1 MVCPHTVTAIVA
13 FQQAR
18 GLPDD
23 GVCDE
28 DTWTALI
35 EAGWAL
41 GDRVLYHRSPN
52 LRGDDVADLQR
63 RLGRLGFDAG
73 RVDGIFGPL
82 TAAAL
87 EELQRNLG
95 LPPDGIC
102 GADTVRALRRLGS
115 HTDHGPA
122 VASVREEE
130 RLRDTSGLTG
140 ARVVVGHLGGLGM
153 LTRTIAR
160 MLRGSGARVLVADE
174 LDQRAHAVVANQF
187 QAAAYLGFR
196 SGEHPGPIAFYA
208 TAGFE
213 SIGGR
218 RLSELLVA
226 GLGQAGVG
234 DLCCSAAGMR
244 IPVLRETK
252 MPAVLAQLGPP
263 RAVVDQTPTVAA
275 ATVQAMRRWC
285 GATLKV

>member
-1 MVCPHTVTAIVA
+1 VFCAQTASSVAA
-13 FQQAR
+13 FQRAR

-23 GVCDE
+23 GVCDD

-52 LRGDDVADLQR
+52 LRGDDVSELQQ

-95 LPPDGIC
+95 LPPDGVC
-102 GADTVRALRRLGS
+102 GAETVRALRRLGPR
-115 HTDHGPA
+115 TDHGPA

-130 RLRDTSGLTG
+130 RLRVTG
-140 ARVVVGHLGGLGM
+140 ELAGTRIVIGHYGGLGM
-153 LTRTIAR
+153 LTRTVGR
-160 MLRGSGARVLVADE
+160 MLRGNGARVLAADE
-174 LDQRAHAVVANQF
+174 FDQRAHAVVANQF
-187 QAAAYLGFR
+187 DAAVYVGVQAAESPGAIAY
-196 SGEHPGPIAFYA
+196 YA
-208 TAGFE
+208 TDGFE

-218 RLSELLVA
+218 RLAHRLFSA
-226 GLGQAGVG
+226 FGDAGVAS
-234 DLCCSAAGMR
+234 LCCSVVGMR
-244 IPVLRETK
+244 MPVLRETR
-252 MPAVLAQLGPP
+252 MPAVLCQLGPTD
-263 RAVVDQTPTVAA
+263 RVVDQTPSVAVA
-275 ATVQAMRRWC
+275 IMQALSAWR
-285 GATLKV
+285 TQPSS

>member
-1 MVCPHTVTAIVA
+1 
-13 FQQAR
+13 
-18 GLPDD
+18 
-23 GVCDE
+23 VCDD

-52 LRGDDVADLQR
+52 LRGDDVADLQQ

-82 TAAAL
+82 TATAL

-102 GADTVRALRRLGS
+102 GAETVHALRRLGTR
-115 HTDHGPA
+115 TDHGPA
-122 VASVREEE
+122 VATVREEE
-130 RLRDTSGLTG
+130 RLRDGGGLAG
-140 ARVVVGHLGGLGM
+140 ARIVVGHFGGLGM
-153 LTRTIAR
+153 LTRTVGR
-160 MLRGSGARVLVADE
+160 MLRGNGARVLVADE
-174 LDQRAHAVVANQF
+174 LDQRAHAQVANQF
-187 QAAAYLGFR
+187 QAAVYVGFR
-196 SGEHPGPIAFYA
+196 SAEHPGAVAYYA

-218 RLSELLVA
+218 RLSERIVDGLGDA
-226 GLGQAGVG
+226 GLGH
-234 DLCCSAAGMR
+234 LCCSSAGMR
-244 IPVLRETK
+244 IPVLRETR

-263 RAVVDQTPTVAA
+263 RAVVDQTPRVATVA
-275 ATVQAMRRWC
+275 VQALRSWYDIS
-285 GATLKV
+285 LKV